1 MSFETLSTEL
11 KNQGYDAR
19 TEEANEKEEKE
30 PKSPCPSQLHLGDD
44 QNPRRVPKKALQLL
58 DQMVVE
64 EHTKLFGEEKLE
76 ERGIDS
82 TEDNCTTLKEVM
94 VDVKTELHR
103 QTVKYSIL
111 VRLVTNTVVAV
122 EASKTP
128 GTQGSS

>member
-19 TEEANEKEEKE
+19 TEEAKEKEEKG
-30 PKSPCPSQLHLGDD
+30 PKSPCPS
-44 QNPRRVPKKALQLL
+44 QLL